1 MMALFGL
8 CQSFYSSCIVSSIIF
23 PYLPSLTYLS
33 LQVETLERA
42 MTSLTDAER
51 TAALQQVERE
61 EGLRTLWQKEQA
73 EGEEALSK
81 QYERHLEDLRN
92 TLTADFKV
100 RVMR

>member
-1 MMALFGL
+1 
-8 CQSFYSSCIVSSIIF
+8 
-23 PYLPSLTYLS
+23 
-33 LQVETLERA
+33 

-73 EGEEALSK
+73 EGEEALTK

-100 RVMR
+100 RVMRLAI